1 MGTPAPVQPN
11 QLPRRDLILLPLIAL
26 STVVF
31 LLLASELTARFF
43 FAKDN
48 SDVCVV
54 PDSKIGF
61 RYRPNCTTRL
71 KAAEGP
77 WVENHYNDCGYRSAE
92 SCKSRP
98 PGTLRVALIGSSIAE
113 SFLVSTDQ
121 SLSVRAE
128 KALTERCG
136 RPVQIQNLG
145 REQCFPVCTFRR
157 MDEALA
163 LKPDVVLFAFSPFD
177 LENLVSADVAN
188 RMNPNLQNRTVAH
201 TKVSALRKVQQLFSK
216 SSALTA
222 VEHFLFQDPA
232 TYLRIALNNHDTAE
246 FMSPDMS
253 PVWNQ
258 RLANFDLLV
267 GEMAQKADA
276 AHVSF
281 VLMEIPSLAQAS
293 VLNVKQ
299 PPPNVDV
306 YGLNRKL
313 TGISAKHGIRFID
326 VMDSFQRTPGSNRM
340 FYVVDGHLNGP
351 GQALLVGPLVD
362 QLTEGAGA
370 PLAECRSSGQSSAG
384 VSSKLSLGTHG
395 Y

>member
-1 MGTPAPVQPN
+1 MATIASVQPKK
-11 QLPRRDLILLPLIAL
+11 LPRRDLIILPLIAF
-26 STVVF
+26 STIVF
-31 LLLASELTARFF
+31 LLLASEVTARFF

-48 SDVCVV
+48 ADQCVV
-54 PDSKIGF
+54 PDSRIGF

-77 WVENHYNDCGYRSAE
+77 WVENHYNDCGYRSAA
-92 SCKSRP
+92 SCGARP

-113 SFLVSTDQ
+113 GFFVSTDQ
-121 SLSVRAE
+121 ALAARAE

-136 RPVQIQNLG
+136 RPVQVQNLG

-163 LKPDVVLFAFSPFD
+163 LKPDLVLFAFSPFD
-177 LENLVSADVAN
+177 LENLLSVDVAN
-188 RMNPNLQNRTVAH
+188 RMSPNLQNRTVAN
-201 TKVSALRKVQQLFSK
+201 TKVSALRRVQQLFSK

-222 VEHFLFQDPA
+222 VEHFLFQDPD

-246 FMSPDMS
+246 FMRPDMS
-253 PVWNQ
+253 PVWDQ
-258 RLANFDLLV
+258 RLANLDLLV

-276 AHVSF
+276 AHVPLA
-281 VLMEIPSLAQAS
+281 LMEIPSLAQAS
-293 VLNVKQ
+293 VLAVKQ
-299 PPPNVDV
+299 PPPGVDV
-306 YGLNRKL
+306 YGLNRRL
-313 TGISAKHGIRFID
+313 TAIAAKHNIRFVN

-340 FYVVDGHLNGP
+340 FYVVDGHLNGA
-351 GQALLVGPLVD
+351 GQALLVEPLVD

-370 PLAECRSSGQSSAG
+370 PLAECRTTGQSSAG
-384 VSSKLSLGTHG
+384 VSSKLSSGTRG

>member
-1 MGTPAPVQPN
+1 LV
-11 QLPRRDLILLPLIAL
+11 LLPLIAF
-26 STVVF
+26 STLVF
-31 LLLASELTARFF
+31 LLLASEFTARFF
-43 FAKDN
+43 FVKDN
-48 SDVCVV
+48 SDECVV
-54 PDSKIGF
+54 PDAKIGF

-92 SCKSRP
+92 SCASRP
-98 PGTLRVALIGSSIAE
+98 PGALRVALIGSSTAE

-121 SLSVRAE
+121 SLSARTE

-136 RPVQIQNLG
+136 RPVQVQNLG
-145 REQCFPVCTFRR
+145 REQCFPVCTYRR
-157 MDEALA
+157 TDEALA
-163 LKPDVVLFAFSPFD
+163 LKPDVLVFAFSPFD
-177 LENLVSADVAN
+177 LENLLPVDVAN
-188 RMNPNLQNRTVAH
+188 RMNPNLQNRTVAN
-201 TKVSALRKVQQLFSK
+201 TKVSTLRKIQQLFSK

-222 VEHFLFQDPA
+222 VEHFLFQDPD

-246 FMSPDMS
+246 FMRPDMS

-258 RLANFDLLV
+258 RLADFDLLL

-281 VLMEIPSLAQAS
+281 VLLEIPSLAQAS
-293 VLNVKQ
+293 VLQVKQ
-299 PPPNVDV
+299 PPAGVDV
-306 YGLNRKL
+306 YGLNRRL
-313 TGISAKHGIRFID
+313 TEISAKHGIRFVN
-326 VMDSFQRTPGSNRM
+326 VMDSFQRTPGSNRL

-370 PLAECRSSGQSSAG
+370 PLAECRANGQSSAG
-384 VSSKLSLGTHG
+384 VSGKLSLGTHG
-395 Y
+395 D